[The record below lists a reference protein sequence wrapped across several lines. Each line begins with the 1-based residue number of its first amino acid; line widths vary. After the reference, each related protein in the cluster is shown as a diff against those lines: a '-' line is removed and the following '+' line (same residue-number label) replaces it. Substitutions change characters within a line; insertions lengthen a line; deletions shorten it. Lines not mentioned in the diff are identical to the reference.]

1 MTGRNESVATEDAR
15 RQPAGA
21 AGHPIREHCHPVVQA
36 GLRDDRGPD
45 EPGTG
50 GTGRNATGAAG
61 GSGTDAAGR
70 GDDGAGGVQAG
81 GNRQRRMTPYA
92 DRKKLLDRL
101 RRIEGQVRGLQRM
114 VEEERY
120 CVDVLVQVA
129 AVRAA
134 LDAVALQLLEQHT
147 HHCVQEAVRS
157 GDGDAA
163 IDEVMAVVQRLLRT
177 P

>member
-1 MTGRNESVATEDAR
+1 MNVEADNPITEPPLATAPGPGSPAVADETTHGRRA
-15 RQPAGA
+15 
-21 AGHPIREHCHPVVQA
+21 
-36 GLRDDRGPD
+36 
-45 EPGTG
+45 
-50 GTGRNATGAAG
+50 
-61 GSGTDAAGR
+61 
-70 GDDGAGGVQAG
+70 
-81 GNRQRRMTPYA
+81 RRMTPHA

-147 HHCVQEAVRS
+147 HHCVQDAVRS

-163 IDEVMAVVQRLLRT
+163 IDEVMAVVRRLLRT
-177 P
+177 S

>member
-1 MTGRNESVATEDAR
+1 MNGDADQPIAGPPQASPPDPGRPTLVD
-15 RQPAGA
+15 GA
-21 AGHPIREHCHPVVQA
+21 AR
-36 GLRDDRGPD
+36 
-45 EPGTG
+45 
-50 GTGRNATGAAG
+50 
-61 GSGTDAAGR
+61 GR
-70 GDDGAGGVQAG
+70 GS
-81 GNRQRRMTPYA
+81 RRMTPHA

-120 CVDVLVQVA
+120 CVDVLIQVA

-147 HHCVQEAVRS
+147 HHCVQDAVRS

-163 IDEVMAVVQRLLRT
+163 IDEVMAVVRRLLRT
-177 P
+177 S

>member
-1 MTGRNESVATEDAR
+1 MDRMGVVETRDGHGVDGHRAEGAR
-15 RQPAGA
+15 
-21 AGHPIREHCHPVVQA
+21 
-36 GLRDDRGPD
+36 
-45 EPGTG
+45 
-50 GTGRNATGAAG
+50 
-61 GSGTDAAGR
+61 
-70 GDDGAGGVQAG
+70 QAG
-81 GNRQRRMTPYA
+81 GHHGPEARAAEGSACHPAPDGRRMTPYA
-92 DRKKLLDRL
+92 DRQKLLARL

-147 HHCVQEAVRS
+147 HHCVQDAVRS

-163 IDEVMAVVQRLLRT
+163 IDEVLAVVRRLLRT
-177 P
+177 T